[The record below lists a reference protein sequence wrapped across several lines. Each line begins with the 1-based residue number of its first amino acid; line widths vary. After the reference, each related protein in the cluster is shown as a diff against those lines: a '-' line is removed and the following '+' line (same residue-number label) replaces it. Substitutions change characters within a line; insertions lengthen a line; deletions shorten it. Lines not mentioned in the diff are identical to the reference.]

1 MRRLALFALTAL
13 GLAALL
19 LLLATDAAP
28 DLPRGAALSP
38 ADLVQGRALLA
49 SLGPRRPREGE
60 TRQLVLRAAD
70 LQLGVNYLAQRLGG
84 RAAARIERGELDLR
98 ASLPVPGLPRHLN
111 LRVRLA
117 QRGAMLAPTS
127 ARLGALPLP
136 AGLSAWLLDFI
147 LARSPYA
154 ETFAAARAVL
164 DSARLQGD
172 RLVLRFTWRAALV
185 ERAMAGAAE
194 HGLERAALDAYRAHL
209 AKIGGGDLAVL
220 LGEAFSLAQRRSRGN
235 DPVREN
241 RAALAALAERA
252 LGMRLPPRPDALRK
266 ARGGGFRLAGRVDL
280 AQHFALSAYLAASGG
295 ADLADAAGV
304 YKELRDSQGGS
315 GFSFADLAADLAGT
329 RLGERA
335 TRSASAA
342 AEVQARLAG
351 RREARL
357 FFPEVADL
365 PESLGDEEF
374 RRRFGG
380 VEAPAYRQRVEAIE
394 RRIDALPLYKD

>member
-19 LLLATDAAP
+19 WLLATDAAP
-28 DLPRGAALSP
+28 ELPRAAALSP
-38 ADLVQGRALLA
+38 ADLAQGRALLA

-60 TRQLVLRAAD
+60 TRELVLRAAD
-70 LQLGVNYLAQRLGG
+70 LQRGAQVLADRLGG
-84 RAAARIERGELDLR
+84 SAAVRIEGGELKLR

-111 LRVRLA
+111 LRVRLV

-136 AGLSAWLLDFI
+136 AALSGRLLDFI

-154 ETFAAARAVL
+154 ETLAAARALL
-164 DSARLQGD
+164 DGARLQGD
-172 RLVLRFTWRAALV
+172 SLVLRFTWRAEQV
-185 ERAMAGAAE
+185 QRAMAGAAE
-194 HGLERAALDAYRAHL
+194 HGLEPAALDAYRAHL
-209 AKIGGGDLAVL
+209 AKSGNRDLAVL
-220 LGEAFSLAQRRSRGN
+220 LGEAFSLAQRRSREN

-241 RAALAALAERA
+241 RAAFAALAERA
-252 LGMRLPPRPDALRK
+252 LGMRLPPRPDELRK
-266 ARGGGFRLAGRVDL
+266 IRGGGARLAGRVDL
-280 AQHFALSAYLAASGG
+280 AQHFALSAYLAATGG
-295 ADLADAAGV
+295 SDLADAAGV

-351 RREARL
+351 RRDARL
-357 FFPEVADL
+357 FFPEVTDL
-365 PESLGDEEF
+365 PEALGEEEF
-374 RRRFGG
+374 RRRYGG
-380 VEAPAYRQRVEAIE
+380 VEAPAYRRQVREIE
-394 RRIDALPLYKD
+394 GRIDALPLYKQ